1 MKKSILKIA
10 GLLAISASLF
20 LASCSTDASNF
31 SSQTDTVLNLAAP
44 QVKATA
50 YPGMN
55 YISWKPV
62 ANANGYV
69 IYIYEDGHFVKA
81 TDLTY
86 AVLNFVDTEI
96 VNGVNY
102 TYYVE
107 ATSKTSSGRAV
118 VTENTMS
125 EAVSVTAIVPSYN
138 VKSLELVNYE
148 NPKGNTEFVVNSSN
162 LHIANDGF
170 GKLSI
175 SFPAKAYLNYYVSY
189 TKGNTYESTG
199 NPFDTPPLDPVYDNA
214 RNDVILYEY
223 NYITSAGTYRASLV
237 AEAENSHFGVSKEIV
252 SEETVVINDLKGV
265 GAKIVSAG
273 YKDLGKTVRVVF
285 NKFTLAD
292 GTDAP
297 ASYYK
302 VYRAV
307 AGTSKYSPASGTVKP
322 TNNTKATYFVDD
334 VIEDNT
340 IKYEYIVVV
349 TDGENYSGKPD
360 TKEVAPYT
368 NSVAAAA
375 TISSNASI
383 EDADGIRNDIE
394 WTITVPSS
402 DVKIE
407 GVYVFEKSVTDTAD
421 VVPGDFDTANAVAYS
436 AATYDTNTTFKAF
449 TKNHT
454 LGNNVYMLVVTS
466 EKDKVNAEVV
476 SLPVKVRQYSIS
488 TPLITVEVYDNTVTG
503 ATTSTPTIDDVIINV
518 DDYIS
523 AVENIADYTYTLY
536 KAKSTVKTDTSTI
549 TWTFDTKDWEKVE
562 TLQMKKNE
570 VSADPTL
577 YTAVVKISDLE
588 DGVYGYKVVKT
599 DKFGNSEVAIDY
611 ASITADSVSISYEPV
626 ISASWIN
633 FANAVSDVKV
643 TFVKDTPTPTPITE
657 TSGTL
662 SGLVVGMNEVKQEE
676 GVEYSLYRRVT
687 SVNSSSLTEVVW
699 EKVNGS
705 FGTTNTTEDATVYY
719 DNAGTP
725 TTKTIKYVK
734 SITYTLTDRNL
745 STGNGYDY
753 IVVAE
758 KANAESKYSN
768 IAYVSGAN

>member
-81 TDLTY
+81 TDLAY
-86 AVLNFVDTEI
+86 DVLNFVDTEI
-96 VNGVNY
+96 VNGSKY
-102 TYYVE
+102 TYYIE

-170 GKLSI
+170 GKISI

-189 TKGNTYESTG
+189 AKGNTYESTG
-199 NPFDTPPLDPVYDNA
+199 NPFETMPLDVSDKA
-214 RNDVILYEY
+214 RNDVILYVDD
-223 NYITSAGTYRASLV
+223 YITSAGTYRAALV
-237 AEAENSHFGVSKEIV
+237 AQAENSHFGVSKEIV
-252 SEETVVINDLKGV
+252 SEETVVINALEGD
-265 GAKIVSAG
+265 GAEIVSAG

-285 NKFTLAD
+285 DKFTLAD

-297 ASYYK
+297 TSYYK

-307 AGTSKYSPASGTVKP
+307 AGTSKYSPVSGTVKS
-322 TNNTKATYFVDD
+322 TDNTKATYFVDD

-349 TDGENYSGKPD
+349 TDGENYSGNPD
-360 TKEVAPYT
+360 TENVAPYT
-368 NSVAAAA
+368 NNVAAAA
-375 TISSNASI
+375 TISGNASI
-383 EDADGIRNDIE
+383 EDADGIANDIE

-407 GVYVFEKSVTDTAD
+407 GVYVFEKSVTDTAN
-421 VVPGDFDTANAVAYS
+421 VVPGDFDTTNAVAYS
-436 AATYDTNTTFKAF
+436 AATDDTNTTFKAF

-454 LGNNVYMLVVTS
+454 FGNNVYMLVVTS
-466 EKDKVNAEVV
+466 EKDKVNTEVV
-476 SLPVKVRQYSIS
+476 SSPVEVLQYPIS
-488 TPLITVEVYDNTVTG
+488 TPSITVEVYDNTVTG
-503 ATTSTPTIDDVIINV
+503 ATTSTPTYDDVIINV
-518 DDYIS
+518 DDDIYD
-523 AVENIADYTYTLY
+523 VENIADYTYTLY
-536 KAKSTVKTDTSTI
+536 KAKSTVKSDISTI

-577 YTAVVKISDLE
+577 YTAVVKVSDLE

-599 DKFGNSEVAIDY
+599 DKFGNSKVAIDY
-611 ASITADSVSISYEPV
+611 ASITADSVSISYKPV

-643 TFVKDTPTPTPITE
+643 TFVKDTPAPTEIIG
-657 TSGTL
+657 TSGVL
-662 SGLVVGMNEVKQEE
+662 NGLVTDMDGVKQEE

-687 SVNSSSLTEVVW
+687 SVNSYPVTEVVW
-699 EKVNGS
+699 EKVNDK
-705 FGTTNTTEDATVYY
+705 FGTTNNPENATVYY

-725 TTKTIKYVK
+725 TAKTIEYVK
-734 SITYTLTDRNL
+734 SITYTLTDKNL

-768 IAYVSGAN
+768 IVSVSGAN

>member
-69 IYIYEDGHFVKA
+69 IYIYEDGHYVYA
-81 TDLTY
+81 TNLAYDK
-86 AVLNFVDTEI
+86 LNFVDTEI

-170 GKLSI
+170 KKLSI

-189 TKGNTYESTG
+189 TKGNTYETTG
-199 NPFDTPPLDPVYDNA
+199 IFNTPVDPVYDNA
-214 RNDVILYEY
+214 RNDVILYVD
-223 NYITSAGTYRASLV
+223 NLITSAGTYRASLV

-368 NSVAAAA
+368 NNVAAAA
-375 TISSNASI
+375 TISGNVSI
-383 EDADGIRNDIE
+383 EDADGIANDIE

-421 VVPGDFDTANAVAYS
+421 VVPGDFDTTNAVAYS
-436 AATYDTNTTFKAF
+436 AATDYTNKTYKAF

-454 LGNNVYMLVVTS
+454 FGNNVYMLVVTS
-466 EKDKVNAEVV
+466 EKDKVNAEEV
-476 SLPVKVRQYSIS
+476 SSPVEVLQHSIS
-488 TPLITVEVYDNTVTG
+488 IPLITVEVYDNTVTG
-503 ATTSTPTIDDVIINV
+503 ATTSTPTNDDVIINV
-518 DDYIS
+518 DDYIYDF
-523 AVENIADYTYTLY
+523 ENIADYTYTLY
-536 KAKSTVKTDTSTI
+536 KAKSTVKSDTSTI

-570 VSADPTL
+570 VSANPKK
-577 YTAVVKISDLE
+577 YTAVVKVSDLE

-611 ASITADSVSISYEPV
+611 ASITADSVSITYEPV

-633 FANAVSDVKV
+633 VANAVSDVKV
-643 TFVKDTPTPTPITE
+643 TFVKDTPAPKEIYG
-657 TSGTL
+657 TSGVLNGKLTEI
-662 SGLVVGMNEVKQEE
+662 VEVKQEE

-687 SVNSSSLTEVVW
+687 SVNSNPVTEIVW

-719 DNAGTP
+719 DDAGTL
-725 TTKTIKYVK
+725 TSKTIDYVK
-734 SITYTLTDRNL
+734 SITYTLTDKTL

-768 IAYVSGAN
+768 IVSVSGAN

>member
-81 TDLTY
+81 TNLAY

-170 GKLSI
+170 KKLSI
-175 SFPAKAYLNYYVSY
+175 SFPAKAYLNYYVSC
-189 TKGNTYESTG
+189 TNGNYYETTG
-199 NPFDTPPLDPVYDNA
+199 IFDTPVDPVYDNA
-214 RNDVILYEY
+214 RNDVILYVDKL
-223 NYITSAGTYRASLV
+223 ITSAGTYRASV
-237 AEAENSHFGVSKEIV
+237 KVKAKNSHFGDSKEIV
-252 SEETVVINDLKGV
+252 SEETVVINALDGV
-265 GAKIVSAG
+265 GAEIVSAG

-322 TNNTKATYFVDD
+322 TDNTKATYFVDD

-349 TDGENYSGKPD
+349 TDGENYSKKPEP
-360 TKEVAPYT
+360 KEVDPYT
-368 NSVAAAA
+368 NNVAGVA
-375 TISSNASI
+375 TISGNASI
-383 EDADGIRNDIE
+383 EDADGIQNDIE

-407 GVYVFEKSVTDTAD
+407 GVYVFEKSVTDTAN

-476 SLPVKVRQYSIS
+476 SSPVEVLQYSIS
-488 TPLITVEVYDNTVTG
+488 IPLITVEVYDNTVTG
-503 ATTSTPTIDDVIINV
+503 ATTSTPTYDDVIINV
-518 DDYIS
+518 DDDIYDF
-523 AVENIADYTYTLY
+523 ENIADYTYTLY
-536 KAKSTVKTDTSTI
+536 KAKSTVKSDISTI

-570 VSADPTL
+570 VSANPKK
-577 YTAVVKISDLE
+577 YTAVVKVSDLE

-611 ASITADSVSISYEPV
+611 ASITADSVSITYEPV

-719 DNAGTP
+719 NNAGTP

-768 IAYVSGAN
+768 IVSVSGAN

>member
-81 TDLTY
+81 TNLAY

-170 GKLSI
+170 KKLSI
-175 SFPAKAYLNYYVSY
+175 SFPAKAYLNYYVSC
-189 TKGNTYESTG
+189 TNGNYYETTG
-199 NPFDTPPLDPVYDNA
+199 IFDTPVDPVYDNA
-214 RNDVILYEY
+214 RNDVILYVDKL
-223 NYITSAGTYRASLV
+223 ITSAGTYRASV
-237 AEAENSHFGVSKEIV
+237 KVKAKNSHFGDSKEIV
-252 SEETVVINDLKGV
+252 SEETVVINALDGV

-285 NKFTLAD
+285 DKFTLAD

-307 AGTSKYSPASGTVKP
+307 AGTSKYSPASGTVKL
-322 TNNTKATYFVDD
+322 TDNTKATYFVDD

-340 IKYEYIVVV
+340 IKYEY
-349 TDGENYSGKPD
+349 
-360 TKEVAPYT
+360 
-368 NSVAAAA
+368 
-375 TISSNASI
+375 
-383 EDADGIRNDIE
+383 
-394 WTITVPSS
+394 
-402 DVKIE
+402 
-407 GVYVFEKSVTDTAD
+407 
-421 VVPGDFDTANAVAYS
+421 
-436 AATYDTNTTFKAF
+436 
-449 TKNHT
+449 
-454 LGNNVYMLVVTS
+454 
-466 EKDKVNAEVV
+466 
-476 SLPVKVRQYSIS
+476 
-488 TPLITVEVYDNTVTG
+488 
-503 ATTSTPTIDDVIINV
+503 
-518 DDYIS
+518 
-523 AVENIADYTYTLY
+523 
-536 KAKSTVKTDTSTI
+536 
-549 TWTFDTKDWEKVE
+549 
-562 TLQMKKNE
+562 
-570 VSADPTL
+570 
-577 YTAVVKISDLE
+577 
-588 DGVYGYKVVKT
+588 
-599 DKFGNSEVAIDY
+599 
-611 ASITADSVSISYEPV
+611 
-626 ISASWIN
+626 
-633 FANAVSDVKV
+633 
-643 TFVKDTPTPTPITE
+643 
-657 TSGTL
+657 
-662 SGLVVGMNEVKQEE
+662 
-676 GVEYSLYRRVT
+676 
-687 SVNSSSLTEVVW
+687 
-699 EKVNGS
+699 
-705 FGTTNTTEDATVYY
+705 
-719 DNAGTP
+719 
-725 TTKTIKYVK
+725 
-734 SITYTLTDRNL
+734 
-745 STGNGYDY
+745 
-753 IVVAE
+753 
-758 KANAESKYSN
+758 
-768 IAYVSGAN
+768 

>member
-175 SFPAKAYLNYYVSY
+175 SFPAKAYLNYYVSC
-189 TKGNTYESTG
+189 TNGNYYETTG
-199 NPFDTPPLDPVYDNA
+199 IFDTPVDPVYDNA
-214 RNDVILYEY
+214 RNDVILYVDKL
-223 NYITSAGTYRASLV
+223 ITSAGTYRASV
-237 AEAENSHFGVSKEIV
+237 KVKAKNSHFGDSKEIV
-252 SEETVVINDLKGV
+252 SEETVVINALDGD

-285 NKFTLAD
+285 DKFTLAD

-322 TNNTKATYFVDD
+322 TDNTKATYFVDD

-349 TDGENYSGKPD
+349 TDGENYSGAPD

-368 NSVAAAA
+368 NNVAAAA
-375 TISSNASI
+375 TISGNASI

-394 WTITVPSS
+394 WTIKVPSS

-436 AATYDTNTTFKAF
+436 AATYDTNTTYKAF

-476 SLPVKVRQYSIS
+476 SSPVKVLQYSIS
-488 TPLITVEVYDNTVTG
+488 IPLITVEVYDNTVTG

-523 AVENIADYTYTLY
+523 DVENIADYTYTLY
-536 KAKSTVKTDTSTI
+536 KAKSTVKSDISTI

-570 VSADPTL
+570 VSANPKK
-577 YTAVVKISDLE
+577 YTAVVKVSDLE

-599 DKFGNSEVAIDY
+599 DKYGNSEVAINY
-611 ASITADSVSISYEPV
+611 ASITADSVAITYEPV

-643 TFVKDTPTPTPITE
+643 TFVKDTPAPKEIYG
-657 TSGTL
+657 TSGVLNGKLTEI
-662 SGLVVGMNEVKQEE
+662 VEVKQEE

>member
-81 TDLTY
+81 TDLAY
-86 AVLNFVDTEI
+86 DVLNFVDTEI
-96 VNGVNY
+96 VNGSKY
-102 TYYVE
+102 TYYIE

-170 GKLSI
+170 GKISI

-189 TKGNTYESTG
+189 TKGNSYETTG
-199 NPFDTPPLDPVYDNA
+199 NPFETMPLDVSDKA
-214 RNDVILYEY
+214 RNDVILYVDD
-223 NYITSAGTYRASLV
+223 YITSAGTYRAALV
-237 AEAENSHFGVSKEIV
+237 AQAENSHFGVSKEIV
-252 SEETVVINDLKGV
+252 SEETVVINALEGD
-265 GAKIVSAG
+265 GAEIVSAG

-285 NKFTLAD
+285 DKFTLAD

-307 AGTSKYSPASGTVKP
+307 AETSKYSPVSGTVKP
-322 TNNTKATYFVDD
+322 TDNTKATYFVDD

-349 TDGENYSGKPD
+349 TDGENYSGNPD
-360 TKEVAPYT
+360 TENVAPYT
-368 NSVAAAA
+368 NNVAAAA
-375 TISSNASI
+375 TISGNASI
-383 EDADGIRNDIE
+383 EDADGIANDIE

-421 VVPGDFDTANAVAYS
+421 VVAGDFDTTNAVAYS
-436 AATYDTNTTFKAF
+436 AATDDTNTTFKAF

-454 LGNNVYMLVVTS
+454 FGNNVYMLVVTS

-476 SLPVKVRQYSIS
+476 SSPVEVLQYPIS

-503 ATTSTPTIDDVIINV
+503 ATTSTPTYDDVIINV

-523 AVENIADYTYTLY
+523 DVENIADYTYTLY
-536 KAKSTVKTDTSTI
+536 KAKSTVKSDISTI

-599 DKFGNSEVAIDY
+599 DKYGNSKVAIDY
-611 ASITADSVSISYEPV
+611 ASITADSVSISYKPV

-643 TFVKDTPTPTPITE
+643 TFVKDTPAPTEIIG
-657 TSGTL
+657 TSGVL
-662 SGLVVGMNEVKQEE
+662 NGLVTDMVGVKQEE

-687 SVNSSSLTEVVW
+687 SVNSYPVTEVVW
-699 EKVNGS
+699 EKVNDK
-705 FGTTNTTEDATVYY
+705 FGTTNNTENATVYY
-719 DNAGTP
+719 DNAGSATA
-725 TTKTIKYVK
+725 KTIEYVK
-734 SITYTLTDRNL
+734 SITYTLTDKNL

-758 KANAESKYSN
+758 KTGAEPKYSN
-768 IAYVSGAN
+768 IDSVLGAN

>member
-81 TDLTY
+81 TDLAY

-189 TKGNTYESTG
+189 TKGNNYETTG
-199 NPFDTPPLDPVYDNA
+199 IFNIPVDPVYDNA
-214 RNDVILYEY
+214 RNDVILYVD
-223 NYITSAGTYRASLV
+223 NLITSAGTYRASV
-237 AEAENSHFGVSKEIV
+237 KVKAKNSHFGDSKEIV

-322 TNNTKATYFVDD
+322 TDNTKATYFVDD

-349 TDGENYSGKPD
+349 TDGENYSGEPEP
-360 TKEVAPYT
+360 KEVDPYT
-368 NSVAAAA
+368 NNVAAVA
-375 TISSNASI
+375 TISGNASI
-383 EDADGIRNDIE
+383 EDADGIQNDIE

-421 VVPGDFDTANAVAYS
+421 VVPGDFDTTNAVAYS
-436 AATYDTNTTFKAF
+436 AATYDTNTTYKAF

-454 LGNNVYMLVVTS
+454 FGNNVYMLVVTS

-476 SLPVKVRQYSIS
+476 SSPVEVLQHSIS
-488 TPLITVEVYDNTVTG
+488 IPSITVEVYDNTVTG

-518 DDYIS
+518 DDVIS
-523 AVENIADYTYTLY
+523 DVENIADYTYTLY

-570 VSADPTL
+570 VSANPKK
-577 YTAVVKISDLE
+577 YTAVVKVSDLE

-611 ASITADSVSISYEPV
+611 ASITADSVSITYKPV

-643 TFVKDTPTPTPITE
+643 TFVKDTPAPTYKYG
-657 TSGTL
+657 TSGSLDGKLTE
-662 SGLVVGMNEVKQEE
+662 VKDVKQEE

-687 SVNSSSLTEVVW
+687 SVKSYPVTEVVW
-699 EKVNGS
+699 EKVNDK
-705 FGTTNTTEDATVYY
+705 FGTTNNIEKETVYY
-719 DNAGTP
+719 DDAGSLTA
-725 TTKTIKYVK
+725 TTKDCVK
-734 SITYTLTDRNL
+734 SITYTLTDKNL

-768 IAYVSGAN
+768 IVSVSGAN

>member
-62 ANANGYV
+62 ANAKGYV
-69 IYIYEDGHFVKA
+69 IYIYEDGHYVSA
-81 TDLTY
+81 TDLAY
-86 AVLNFVDTEI
+86 NKLNFVDTEI

-170 GKLSI
+170 KKLSI

-189 TKGNTYESTG
+189 TKGNTYETTG
-199 NPFDTPPLDPVYDNA
+199 IFKTPVDPVYDNA
-214 RNDVILYEY
+214 RNDVILYVD
-223 NYITSAGTYRASLV
+223 NLITSAGTYRASV
-237 AEAENSHFGVSKEIV
+237 KVKAKNSHFGDSKEIV

-265 GAKIVSAG
+265 GAEIVSAG

-285 NKFTLAD
+285 DKFTLAD

-307 AGTSKYSPASGTVKP
+307 AGTSKYSPVSGTVKP

-340 IKYEYIVVV
+340 IEYEYIVVV
-349 TDGENYSGKPD
+349 TDGENYSGEPD
-360 TKEVAPYT
+360 SEDVAPYT
-368 NSVAAAA
+368 NNVAAVA

-394 WTITVPSS
+394 WTIKVPSS

-407 GVYVFEKSVTDTAD
+407 GVYVFEKSVTDTAN
-421 VVPGDFDTANAVAYS
+421 VVPGDFDTTNAVAYS

-476 SLPVKVRQYSIS
+476 SLPVKVLQYSIS

-523 AVENIADYTYTLY
+523 DVENIADYTYTLY
-536 KAKSTVKTDTSTI
+536 KAKSTVKSDISTI

-570 VSADPTL
+570 VSANPKK
-577 YTAVVKISDLE
+577 YTAVVKVSDLE

-611 ASITADSVSISYEPV
+611 ASITADSVSITYEPV

-643 TFVKDTPTPTPITE
+643 TFVKDTPAPTYIYG
-657 TSGTL
+657 SGEL
-662 SGLVVGMNEVKQEE
+662 DGKLVEVKDVKQEE

-687 SVNSSSLTEVVW
+687 SVNSYPVTEIVW

-705 FGTTNTTEDATVYY
+705 FGTTNTTEKETVYY
-719 DNAGTP
+719 KDGSSE
-725 TTKTIKYVK
+725 TIDCVK
-734 SITYTLTDRNL
+734 SITYTLTDKNL
-745 STGNGYDY
+745 STGNGYEY

-758 KANAESKYSN
+758 KTGAEPKYSN
-768 IAYVSGAN
+768 PASVSGAN

>member
-62 ANANGYV
+62 ANANRYV
-69 IYIYEDGHFVKA
+69 IYTYEDGHFVKA
-81 TDLTY
+81 TDLNY
-86 AVLNFVDTEI
+86 DVLNFVDTEI

-170 GKLSI
+170 KKLSI
-175 SFPAKAYLNYYVSY
+175 SFPAKAYLNYYVSC
-189 TKGNTYESTG
+189 TNGNYYETTG
-199 NPFDTPPLDPVYDNA
+199 IFDTPVDPVYDNA
-214 RNDVILYEY
+214 RNDVILYV
-223 NYITSAGTYRASLV
+223 NKLITSAGTYRASV
-237 AEAENSHFGVSKEIV
+237 KVMAQNKHFGVSKEIV
-252 SEETVVINDLKGV
+252 SEETVVINALDGD

-349 TDGENYSGKPD
+349 TDGENYSKKPEPKNVD
-360 TKEVAPYT
+360 PYT
-368 NSVAAAA
+368 NNVAAVA
-375 TISSNASI
+375 TISGNASI
-383 EDADGIRNDIE
+383 EDADGIENDIE

-407 GVYVFEKSVTDTAD
+407 GVYVFEKSVTDTAN
-421 VVPGDFDTANAVAYS
+421 VVPGDFDTTNAVAYS
-436 AATYDTNTTFKAF
+436 AATYYTNTTFKAF

-476 SLPVKVRQYSIS
+476 SSPVKVLQYSIS
-488 TPLITVEVYDNTVTG
+488 IPSITVEVYDNTVTG

-518 DDYIS
+518 DDYIYDF
-523 AVENIADYTYTLY
+523 ENIADYTYTLY

-570 VSADPTL
+570 VFANPTK
-577 YTAVVKISDLE
+577 YTAVVKVSDLE

-611 ASITADSVSISYEPV
+611 ASITADSVAITYEPV

-643 TFVKDTPTPTPITE
+643 TFVKDTPAPTYIYG
-657 TSGTL
+657 TSGVL
-662 SGLVVGMNEVKQEE
+662 SGQVIDVKDVKQEE

-687 SVNSSSLTEVVW
+687 SVKSYPVTEVVW
-699 EKVNGS
+699 EKVNDK
-705 FGTTNTTEDATVYY
+705 FGTTNNIEKETVYY
-719 DNAGTP
+719 DDAGSLTA
-725 TTKTIKYVK
+725 TTKDCVK
-734 SITYTLTDRNL
+734 SITYTLTDKNL

-758 KANAESKYSN
+758 KVNAESKYSN
-768 IAYVSGAN
+768 IVSVSGAN

>member
-81 TDLTY
+81 TDLAY

-170 GKLSI
+170 KKLSI
-175 SFPAKAYLNYYVSY
+175 SFPAKAYLNYYVYY
-189 TKGNTYESTG
+189 TKGNTYETTG
-199 NPFDTPPLDPVYDNA
+199 IFNTPVDPVYDNA
-214 RNDVILYEY
+214 RNDVILYVD
-223 NYITSAGTYRASLV
+223 NLITSAGTYRASV
-237 AEAENSHFGVSKEIV
+237 KVKAKNSHFGDSKEIV
-252 SEETVVINDLKGV
+252 SEETVVINALDGD
-265 GAKIVSAG
+265 GAEIVSAG

-322 TNNTKATYFVDD
+322 TDNTKATYFVDD

-340 IKYEYIVVV
+340 IEYEYIVVV
-349 TDGENYSGKPD
+349 TDGENYS
-360 TKEVAPYT
+360 KEPEPKNVAPYT
-368 NSVAAAA
+368 NNVAAVA
-375 TISSNASI
+375 TISGNASI
-383 EDADGIRNDIE
+383 EDADGIENDIE
-394 WTITVPSS
+394 WTIKVPSS

-436 AATYDTNTTFKAF
+436 AATYDTNTTYKAF

-476 SLPVKVRQYSIS
+476 SLPVKVLQYSIS

-503 ATTSTPTIDDVIINV
+503 ATTSTPTYDDVIINV
-518 DDYIS
+518 DDDIYDF
-523 AVENIADYTYTLY
+523 ENIADYTYTLY
-536 KAKSTVKTDTSTI
+536 KAKSTVKSDISTI

-570 VSADPTL
+570 VSANPKK
-577 YTAVVKISDLE
+577 YTAVVKVSDLE

-599 DKFGNSEVAIDY
+599 DKYGNSEVAINY
-611 ASITADSVSISYEPV
+611 ASITADSVAITYEPV

-643 TFVKDTPTPTPITE
+643 TFVKDTPAPTYIYG
-657 TSGTL
+657 TSGSL
-662 SGLVVGMNEVKQEE
+662 SGKVIDVTEVKQEE

-687 SVNSSSLTEVVW
+687 SVKSYPVTEVVW
-699 EKVNGS
+699 EKVNDK
-705 FGTTNTTEDATVYY
+705 FGTTNNIEKETVYY
-719 DNAGTP
+719 DNAGATTE
-725 TTKTIKYVK
+725 TTKDCVK
-734 SITYTLTDRNL
+734 SITYTLTDKNL

-758 KANAESKYSN
+758 KANAEPKYSN
-768 IAYVSGAN
+768 IVSVSGAN

>member
-81 TDLTY
+81 TDLAY

-175 SFPAKAYLNYYVSY
+175 SFPAKAYLNYYVSC
-189 TKGNTYESTG
+189 TKGNTYETTG
-199 NPFDTPPLDPVYDNA
+199 IFKTPVDPVYDNA
-214 RNDVILYEY
+214 RNDVILYVD

-252 SEETVVINDLKGV
+252 SEETVVINALDGD

-340 IKYEYIVVV
+340 IEYEYIVVV
-349 TDGENYSGKPD
+349 TDGENYSKKPEP
-360 TKEVAPYT
+360 KNVAPYT
-368 NSVAAAA
+368 NNVAAAA
-375 TISSNASI
+375 TISGNASI
-383 EDADGIRNDIE
+383 EDADGIENDIE
-394 WTITVPSS
+394 WTIKVPSS

-407 GVYVFEKSVTDTAD
+407 GVYVFEKSVTDTAN
-421 VVPGDFDTANAVAYS
+421 VVPGDFDTTNAVAYS

-466 EKDKVNAEVV
+466 EKDKVNAEEV
-476 SLPVKVRQYSIS
+476 SSPVEVLQHSIS

-536 KAKSTVKTDTSTI
+536 KAKSTVKTDISTI

-570 VSADPTL
+570 VSANPKK
-577 YTAVVKISDLE
+577 YTAVVKVSDLE

-611 ASITADSVSISYEPV
+611 ASITADSVSITYEPV

-734 SITYTLTDRNL
+734 SITYTLTDKTL

-758 KANAESKYSN
+758 KVNAESKYSN
-768 IAYVSGAN
+768 IVSVSGAN

>member
-69 IYIYEDGHFVKA
+69 IYIYEDGHYVSA
-81 TDLTY
+81 TDLAY
-86 AVLNFVDTEI
+86 NKLNFVDTEI

-170 GKLSI
+170 KKLSI

-189 TKGNTYESTG
+189 TKGNTYETTG
-199 NPFDTPPLDPVYDNA
+199 IFKTPVDPVYDNA
-214 RNDVILYEY
+214 RNDVILYVD
-223 NYITSAGTYRASLV
+223 NLITSAGTYRASV
-237 AEAENSHFGVSKEIV
+237 KVKAKNSHFGDSKEIV
-252 SEETVVINDLKGV
+252 SEETVVINALDGD
-265 GAKIVSAG
+265 GAEIVSAG

-285 NKFTLAD
+285 DKFTLAD

-307 AGTSKYSPASGTVKP
+307 AGTSKYSPVSGTVKP

-340 IKYEYIVVV
+340 IEYEYIVVV
-349 TDGENYSGKPD
+349 TDGENYSGEPEP
-360 TKEVAPYT
+360 KEVDPYT
-368 NSVAAAA
+368 NNVAGVA
-375 TISSNASI
+375 TISGNASI
-383 EDADGIRNDIE
+383 EDADGIENDIE

-407 GVYVFEKSVTDTAD
+407 GVYVFEKSVTDTAN
-421 VVPGDFDTANAVAYS
+421 VVPGDFDTTNAVAYS

-476 SLPVKVRQYSIS
+476 SLPVKVLQYSIS

-536 KAKSTVKTDTSTI
+536 KAKSTVKSDISTI

-570 VSADPTL
+570 VSANPKK
-577 YTAVVKISDLE
+577 YTAVVKVSDLE

-611 ASITADSVSISYEPV
+611 ASITADSVSITYEPV

-643 TFVKDTPTPTPITE
+643 TFVKDTPAPTYIYG
-657 TSGTL
+657 TSGSL
-662 SGLVVGMNEVKQEE
+662 IGKVIDVNEVKQEE

-687 SVNSSSLTEVVW
+687 SVNSYPVTEIVW

-705 FGTTNTTEDATVYY
+705 FGTTNTTEKETVYY
-719 DNAGTP
+719 KDGSSE
-725 TTKTIKYVK
+725 TIDCVK
-734 SITYTLTDRNL
+734 SITYTLTDKNL
-745 STGNGYDY
+745 STGNGYEY

-758 KANAESKYSN
+758 KTGAEPKYSN
-768 IAYVSGAN
+768 PASVSGAN

>member
-125 EAVSVTAIVPSYN
+125 EPVSVTAIVPSYN

-170 GKLSI
+170 KKLSI

-189 TKGNTYESTG
+189 TKGNTYETTG
-199 NPFDTPPLDPVYDNA
+199 IFKTPVDPVYDNA
-214 RNDVILYEY
+214 RNDVILYVD
-223 NYITSAGTYRASLV
+223 NLITSAGTYRASV
-237 AEAENSHFGVSKEIV
+237 KVKAQNKHFGDSKEIV
-252 SEETVVINDLKGV
+252 SEETVVINALDGD

-285 NKFTLAD
+285 DKFTLAD

-307 AGTSKYSPASGTVKP
+307 AGTGNYSPASGTVKP

-340 IKYEYIVVV
+340 IEYEYIVVV
-349 TDGENYSGKPD
+349 TDGENYSGEPD
-360 TKEVAPYT
+360 SEDVAPYT
-368 NSVAAAA
+368 NNVADAA
-375 TISSNASI
+375 TISGNASI
-383 EDADGIRNDIE
+383 KDADGIANDIE
-394 WTITVPSS
+394 WTITVLSS

-407 GVYVFEKSVTDTAD
+407 GVYVFEKSVTDTAN
-421 VVPGDFDTANAVAYS
+421 VVPGDFDTTNAVAYS

-476 SLPVKVRQYSIS
+476 SLPVKVLQYPIS

-503 ATTSTPTIDDVIINV
+503 ATTSTPTYDDVIINV
-518 DDYIS
+518 DDYIYD
-523 AVENIADYTYTLY
+523 VENIADYTYTLY
-536 KAKSTVKTDTSTI
+536 KAKSTVKSDISTI

-570 VSADPTL
+570 VYADPTK

-611 ASITADSVSISYEPV
+611 ASITADSVSITYEPV

-643 TFVKDTPTPTPITE
+643 TFVKDTPTPTPIIG
-657 TSGTL
+657 TSGVL
-662 SGLVVGMNEVKQEE
+662 NGEVIGMDEVKQEE

-687 SVNSSSLTEVVW
+687 SVNSNPVTEVVW
-699 EKVNGS
+699 EKVNDK

-719 DNAGTP
+719 DNAGILTA
-725 TTKTIKYVK
+725 KTIKYVK
-734 SITYTLTDRNL
+734 SITYTLTDKNL
-745 STGNGYDY
+745 STGNGYEY

>member
-81 TDLTY
+81 TNLAY

-170 GKLSI
+170 KKLSI
-175 SFPAKAYLNYYVSY
+175 SFPAKAYLNYYVSC
-189 TKGNTYESTG
+189 TNGNYYETTG
-199 NPFDTPPLDPVYDNA
+199 IFDTPVDPVYDNA
-214 RNDVILYEY
+214 RNDVILYVDKL
-223 NYITSAGTYRASLV
+223 ITSAGTYRASV
-237 AEAENSHFGVSKEIV
+237 KVKAKNSHFGDSKEIV
-252 SEETVVINDLKGV
+252 SEETVVINALDGV

-322 TNNTKATYFVDD
+322 TDNTKATYFVDD

-349 TDGENYSGKPD
+349 TDGENYSKKPEP
-360 TKEVAPYT
+360 KEVAPYT
-368 NSVAAAA
+368 NNVAAAA
-375 TISSNASI
+375 TISGNASI

-407 GVYVFEKSVTDTAD
+407 GVYVFEKSVTDTAN
-421 VVPGDFDTANAVAYS
+421 VVPGDFDTTNAVAYS

-476 SLPVKVRQYSIS
+476 SSPVEVLQYSIS
-488 TPLITVEVYDNTVTG
+488 IPLITVEVYDNTVTG
-503 ATTSTPTIDDVIINV
+503 ATTSTPTYNDVIINV
-518 DDYIS
+518 DDDIYDF
-523 AVENIADYTYTLY
+523 ENIADYTYTLY
-536 KAKSTVKTDTSTI
+536 KAKSTVKSDTSTI

-570 VSADPTL
+570 VSANPKK
-577 YTAVVKISDLE
+577 YTAVVKVSDLE

-611 ASITADSVSISYEPV
+611 ASITADSVSITYEPV

>member
-69 IYIYEDGHFVKA
+69 IYIYEDGHYVYA
-81 TDLTY
+81 TNLAYDK
-86 AVLNFVDTEI
+86 LNFVDTEI

-170 GKLSI
+170 KKLSI

-189 TKGNTYESTG
+189 TKGNTYETTG
-199 NPFDTPPLDPVYDNA
+199 IFDTPVDPVYDNA
-214 RNDVILYEY
+214 RNDVILYVD
-223 NYITSAGTYRASLV
+223 NLITSAGTYRASV
-237 AEAENSHFGVSKEIV
+237 KVKAKNSHFGDSKEIV
-252 SEETVVINDLKGV
+252 SEETVVINALDGV
-265 GAKIVSAG
+265 GAEIVSAG

-322 TNNTKATYFVDD
+322 TDNTKATYFVDD

-349 TDGENYSGKPD
+349 TDGENYSKKPEP
-360 TKEVAPYT
+360 KEVDPYT
-368 NSVAAAA
+368 NNVAGVA
-375 TISSNASI
+375 TISGNASI
-383 EDADGIRNDIE
+383 EDADGIQNDIE
-394 WTITVPSS
+394 WTIKVPSS

-421 VVPGDFDTANAVAYS
+421 VVAGDFDTANAVAYS
-436 AATYDTNTTFKAF
+436 AATDDTNTTFKAF

-454 LGNNVYMLVVTS
+454 FGNNVYMLVVTS
-466 EKDKVNAEVV
+466 EKDKVNEEVV
-476 SLPVKVRQYSIS
+476 SSPVEVLQHSIS
-488 TPLITVEVYDNTVTG
+488 IPLITVEVYDNTVTG

-518 DDYIS
+518 DDYIYDF
-523 AVENIADYTYTLY
+523 ENIADYTYTLY
-536 KAKSTVKTDTSTI
+536 KAKSTVKSDISTI

-570 VSADPTL
+570 VFANPTK
-577 YTAVVKISDLE
+577 YTAVVKVSDLE

-611 ASITADSVSISYEPV
+611 ASITADSVAITYEPV

-643 TFVKDTPTPTPITE
+643 TFVKDTPAPTAIYG
-657 TSGTL
+657 TSGVL
-662 SGLVVGMNEVKQEE
+662 NGEVIGMDEVKQEE

-687 SVNSSSLTEVVW
+687 SVNSNPVTEIVW

-705 FGTTNTTEDATVYY
+705 FGTTNTTAEATVYY
-719 DNAGTP
+719 DNGGTATP
-725 TTKTIKYVK
+725 KTIEYVK
-734 SITYTLTDRNL
+734 SITYTLTDKNL

-768 IAYVSGAN
+768 IVSVSGAN

>member
-81 TDLTY
+81 TNLAYDE
-86 AVLNFVDTEI
+86 LNFVDTEI

-170 GKLSI
+170 KKLSI
-175 SFPAKAYLNYYVSY
+175 SFPAKAYLNYYVYY
-189 TKGNTYESTG
+189 TKGNTYETTG
-199 NPFDTPPLDPVYDNA
+199 IFNTPVDPVYDNA
-214 RNDVILYEY
+214 RNDVILYVD
-223 NYITSAGTYRASLV
+223 NLITSAGTYRASV
-237 AEAENSHFGVSKEIV
+237 KVKAKNKHFGDSKEIV
-252 SEETVVINDLKGV
+252 SEETVVINALDGD

-349 TDGENYSGKPD
+349 TDGENYS
-360 TKEVAPYT
+360 KEPEPKNVAPYT
-368 NSVAAAA
+368 NNVAAAA
-375 TISSNASI
+375 TISGNASI
-383 EDADGIRNDIE
+383 EDADGIENDIE
-394 WTITVPSS
+394 WTIKVPSS

-476 SLPVKVRQYSIS
+476 SSPVEVLQHSIS

-536 KAKSTVKTDTSTI
+536 KAKSTVKSDISTI

-570 VSADPTL
+570 VSANPKK
-577 YTAVVKISDLE
+577 YTAVVKVSDLE

-611 ASITADSVSISYEPV
+611 ASITADSVSITYEPV

-643 TFVKDTPTPTPITE
+643 TFVKDTPAPTYIYG
-657 TSGTL
+657 TSGSL
-662 SGLVVGMNEVKQEE
+662 DGKLIEVKDVKQEE

-687 SVNSSSLTEVVW
+687 SVNLYPVTEIVW

-705 FGTTNTTEDATVYY
+705 FGTTNTTEKETVYY
-719 DNAGTP
+719 DDAGSLTS
-725 TTKTIKYVK
+725 KIIDCVK
-734 SITYTLTDRNL
+734 SITYTLTDKTL

-768 IAYVSGAN
+768 IVSVSGAN

>member
-69 IYIYEDGHFVKA
+69 IYIYEDGHYVYA
-81 TDLTY
+81 TNLAYDK
-86 AVLNFVDTEI
+86 LNFVDTEI

-170 GKLSI
+170 KKLSI

-189 TKGNTYESTG
+189 TKGNTYETTG
-199 NPFDTPPLDPVYDNA
+199 IFNTPVDPVYDNA
-214 RNDVILYEY
+214 RNDVILYVD
-223 NYITSAGTYRASLV
+223 NLITSAGTYRASLV

-368 NSVAAAA
+368 NNVAAAA

-383 EDADGIRNDIE
+383 EDADGIQNDIE

-421 VVPGDFDTANAVAYS
+421 VVPGDFDTTNAVAYS
-436 AATYDTNTTFKAF
+436 AATDYTNKTYKAF

-454 LGNNVYMLVVTS
+454 FGNNVYMLVVTS

-476 SLPVKVRQYSIS
+476 SSPVEVLQYSIS
-488 TPLITVEVYDNTVTG
+488 IPSITVEVYDNTVTG

-536 KAKSTVKTDTSTI
+536 KAKSTVKSDTSTI

-570 VSADPTL
+570 VSANPKK
-577 YTAVVKISDLE
+577 YTAVVKVSDLE

-611 ASITADSVSISYEPV
+611 ASITADSVSITYEPV

-633 FANAVSDVKV
+633 VANAVSDVKV
-643 TFVKDTPTPTPITE
+643 TFVKDTPAPKEIYG
-657 TSGTL
+657 TSGVLNGKLTEI
-662 SGLVVGMNEVKQEE
+662 VEVKQEE

-687 SVNSSSLTEVVW
+687 SVNSNPVTEIVW

-719 DNAGTP
+719 DDAGTL
-725 TTKTIKYVK
+725 TSKTIDYVK
-734 SITYTLTDRNL
+734 SITYTLTDKTL

-768 IAYVSGAN
+768 IVSVSGAN

>member
-69 IYIYEDGHFVKA
+69 IYIYEDGHYVYA
-81 TDLTY
+81 TNLAYDK
-86 AVLNFVDTEI
+86 LNFVDTEI

-189 TKGNTYESTG
+189 TKGNNYETTG
-199 NPFDTPPLDPVYDNA
+199 IFNIPVDPVYDNA
-214 RNDVILYEY
+214 RNDVILYVDY
-223 NYITSAGTYRASLV
+223 YITSAGTYRASLV

-360 TKEVAPYT
+360 TKDVAPYT
-368 NSVAAAA
+368 NNVAAAA
-375 TISSNASI
+375 IISGNASI
-383 EDADGIRNDIE
+383 EDADGIENDIE
-394 WTITVPSS
+394 WTIKVPSS

-421 VVPGDFDTANAVAYS
+421 VVPGDFDTTNAVAYS
-436 AATYDTNTTFKAF
+436 AATDYTNKTYKAF

-454 LGNNVYMLVVTS
+454 FGNNVYMLVVTS

-476 SLPVKVRQYSIS
+476 SSPVEVLQYSIS
-488 TPLITVEVYDNTVTG
+488 IPSITVEVYDNTVTG

-536 KAKSTVKTDTSTI
+536 KAKSTVKSDTSTI

-570 VSADPTL
+570 VSANPKK
-577 YTAVVKISDLE
+577 YTAVVKVSDLE

-611 ASITADSVSISYEPV
+611 ASITADSVSITYEPV

-633 FANAVSDVKV
+633 VANAVSDVKV
-643 TFVKDTPTPTPITE
+643 TFVKDTPAPKEIYG
-657 TSGTL
+657 TSGVLNGKLTEI
-662 SGLVVGMNEVKQEE
+662 VEVKQEE

-687 SVNSSSLTEVVW
+687 SVNSNPVTEIVW

-719 DNAGTP
+719 DDAGTL
-725 TTKTIKYVK
+725 TSKTIDYVK
-734 SITYTLTDRNL
+734 SITYTLTDKTL

-768 IAYVSGAN
+768 IVSVSGAN

>member
-69 IYIYEDGHFVKA
+69 IYIYEDGHYVYA

-86 AVLNFVDTEI
+86 DELNFVDTEI

-175 SFPAKAYLNYYVSY
+175 SFPAKAYLNYYVSC
-189 TKGNTYESTG
+189 TKGNTYETTG
-199 NPFDTPPLDPVYDNA
+199 NPFETMPLDVSDKA
-214 RNDVILYEY
+214 RNDVILYVY
-223 NYITSAGTYRASLV
+223 DYITSAGTYRAALV
-237 AEAENSHFGVSKEIV
+237 AQAENSHFGVSKEIV
-252 SEETVVINDLKGV
+252 SEETVVINALDGV
-265 GAKIVSAG
+265 GAEIVSAG

-285 NKFTLAD
+285 DKFTLAD

-307 AGTSKYSPASGTVKP
+307 AGTSKYSPVSGTVKP
-322 TNNTKATYFVDD
+322 TDNTKATYFVDD

-340 IKYEYIVVV
+340 IEYEYIVVV
-349 TDGENYSGKPD
+349 TDGENYSGAPD
-360 TKEVAPYT
+360 TKNVAPYT
-368 NSVAAAA
+368 NNVAAAA
-375 TISSNASI
+375 TISGNASI

-476 SLPVKVRQYSIS
+476 SSPVEVLQYPISI
-488 TPLITVEVYDNTVTG
+488 PLITVEVYDNTVTG
-503 ATTSTPTIDDVIINV
+503 ATTSTPTYDDVIINV
-518 DDYIS
+518 DDYIYD
-523 AVENIADYTYTLY
+523 VENIADYTYTLY
-536 KAKSTVKTDTSTI
+536 KAKSTVKSDTSTI

-570 VSADPTL
+570 VSANPK
-577 YTAVVKISDLE
+577 KI
-588 DGVYGYKVVKT
+588 
-599 DKFGNSEVAIDY
+599 
-611 ASITADSVSISYEPV
+611 
-626 ISASWIN
+626 
-633 FANAVSDVKV
+633 
-643 TFVKDTPTPTPITE
+643 
-657 TSGTL
+657 
-662 SGLVVGMNEVKQEE
+662 
-676 GVEYSLYRRVT
+676 YSCC
-687 SVNSSSLTEVVW
+687 
-699 EKVNGS
+699 KS
-705 FGTTNTTEDATVYY
+705 F
-719 DNAGTP
+719 
-725 TTKTIKYVK
+725 
-734 SITYTLTDRNL
+734 
-745 STGNGYDY
+745 
-753 IVVAE
+753 
-758 KANAESKYSN
+758 
-768 IAYVSGAN
+768 

>member
-81 TDLTY
+81 TDLAY
-86 AVLNFVDTEI
+86 DELNFVDTEI

-107 ATSKTSSGRAV
+107 ATSKSSSGRAV

-170 GKLSI
+170 KKLSI
-175 SFPAKAYLNYYVSY
+175 SFPAKAYLNYYVSC
-189 TKGNTYESTG
+189 TNGNYYETTG
-199 NPFDTPPLDPVYDNA
+199 IFDTPVDPVYDNA
-214 RNDVILYEY
+214 RNDVILYV
-223 NYITSAGTYRASLV
+223 NKLITSAGTYRASV
-237 AEAENSHFGVSKEIV
+237 KVMAQNKHFGVSKEIV
-252 SEETVVINDLKGV
+252 SEETVVINALDGD

-349 TDGENYSGKPD
+349 TDGENYSKKPEPKNVD
-360 TKEVAPYT
+360 PYT
-368 NSVAAAA
+368 NNVAAVA
-375 TISSNASI
+375 TISGNASI
-383 EDADGIRNDIE
+383 EDADGIENDIE

-407 GVYVFEKSVTDTAD
+407 GVYVFEKSVTDTAN
-421 VVPGDFDTANAVAYS
+421 VVPGDFDTTNAVAYS
-436 AATYDTNTTFKAF
+436 AATYYTNTTFKAF

-476 SLPVKVRQYSIS
+476 SSPVKVLQYSIS
-488 TPLITVEVYDNTVTG
+488 IPSITVEVYDNTVTG

-518 DDYIS
+518 DDYIYDF
-523 AVENIADYTYTLY
+523 ENIADYTYTLY

-570 VSADPTL
+570 VFANPTK
-577 YTAVVKISDLE
+577 YTAVVKVSDLE

-611 ASITADSVSISYEPV
+611 ASITADSVAITYEPV

-643 TFVKDTPTPTPITE
+643 TFVKDTPAPTPITE

-662 SGLVVGMNEVKQEE
+662 SGLIIGMDEVKQEE

-687 SVNSSSLTEVVW
+687 SVNSNPVTEIVW

-734 SITYTLTDRNL
+734 SITYTLTDKNL

-768 IAYVSGAN
+768 IVSVSGAN

>member
-81 TDLTY
+81 TDLAY
-86 AVLNFVDTEI
+86 DVLNFVDTEI
-96 VNGVNY
+96 VNGSKY
-102 TYYVE
+102 TYYIE

-170 GKLSI
+170 GKISI
-175 SFPAKAYLNYYVSY
+175 SFPAKAYLNYSVSY

-199 NPFDTPPLDPVYDNA
+199 NPFDTMPLEVSDKA
-214 RNDVILYEY
+214 RNDVILYV
-223 NYITSAGTYRASLV
+223 NDYITSAGTYRAALV
-237 AEAENSHFGVSKEIV
+237 AQAENSHFGFSKEIV
-252 SEETVVINDLKGV
+252 SEETVVINALDGN
-265 GAKIVSAG
+265 GAEIVSAG

-285 NKFTLAD
+285 DKFTLAD

-307 AGTSKYSPASGTVKP
+307 AGTSKYSPVSGTVKP
-322 TNNTKATYFVDD
+322 TDNTKATYFVDD

-349 TDGENYSGKPD
+349 TDGENYSGNPD
-360 TKEVAPYT
+360 TKDVAPYT
-368 NSVAAAA
+368 NNVADAA
-375 TISSNASI
+375 TVSGNASI
-383 EDADGIRNDIE
+383 EDADGIENDIE
-394 WTITVPSS
+394 WTITVSSS

-421 VVPGDFDTANAVAYS
+421 VVPGDFDTTNAVAYS
-436 AATYDTNTTFKAF
+436 AATDDTNTTFKAF

-454 LGNNVYMLVVTS
+454 FGNNVYMLVVTS

-476 SLPVKVRQYSIS
+476 SSPVEVLQYSIS
-488 TPLITVEVYDNTVTG
+488 TPSITVEVYDNTVTG
-503 ATTSTPTIDDVIINV
+503 ATTSTPTYDDVIINI
-518 DDYIS
+518 DDDIYDE
-523 AVENIADYTYTLY
+523 ENIADYTYTLY
-536 KAKSTVKTDTSTI
+536 KAKSTVKSDISTI

-570 VSADPTL
+570 VSANPKK
-577 YTAVVKISDLE
+577 YTAVVKVSDLE

-611 ASITADSVSISYEPV
+611 ASITADSVSISYKPV

-643 TFVKDTPTPTPITE
+643 TFVKDTPAPTEIIG
-657 TSGTL
+657 TSGSL
-662 SGLVVGMNEVKQEE
+662 SGKVIDVTEVKQEE

-687 SVNSSSLTEVVW
+687 SVKSYPVTEVVW
-699 EKVNGS
+699 EKVNDK
-705 FGTTNTTEDATVYY
+705 FGTTNNIEKETVYY
-719 DNAGTP
+719 DNAGAATE
-725 TTKTIKYVK
+725 TTKDCVK
-734 SITYTLTDRNL
+734 SITYTLTDKNL

-768 IAYVSGAN
+768 IVSVSGAN

>member
-81 TDLTY
+81 TDLAY

-170 GKLSI
+170 KKLSI

-189 TKGNTYESTG
+189 TKGNTYETTG
-199 NPFDTPPLDPVYDNA
+199 IFKTPVDPVYDNA
-214 RNDVILYEY
+214 RNDVILYVD
-223 NYITSAGTYRASLV
+223 NLITSAGTYRASV
-237 AEAENSHFGVSKEIV
+237 KVKAKNSHFGDSKEIV
-252 SEETVVINDLKGV
+252 SEETVVINALDGD

-349 TDGENYSGKPD
+349 TDGENYSKKPEP
-360 TKEVAPYT
+360 KEVDPYT
-368 NSVAAAA
+368 NNVAAAA
-375 TISSNASI
+375 TISGNASI
-383 EDADGIRNDIE
+383 EDADGIENDIE

-407 GVYVFEKSVTDTAD
+407 GVYVFEKSVTDTAN
-421 VVPGDFDTANAVAYS
+421 VVPGDFDTTNAVAYS
-436 AATYDTNTTFKAF
+436 AATYYTNTTYKAF

-454 LGNNVYMLVVTS
+454 FGNNVYMLVVTS

-476 SLPVKVRQYSIS
+476 SSPVKVLQNSIS

-503 ATTSTPTIDDVIINV
+503 ATTSTPTYNDVIINV
-518 DDYIS
+518 DDDIYDF
-523 AVENIADYTYTLY
+523 ENIADYTYTLY
-536 KAKSTVKTDTSTI
+536 KAKSTVKSDISTI

-570 VSADPTL
+570 VSANPKK
-577 YTAVVKISDLE
+577 YTAVVKVSDLE

-611 ASITADSVSISYEPV
+611 ASITADSVSITYEPV

-643 TFVKDTPTPTPITE
+643 TFVKDTPAPTYIYG
-657 TSGTL
+657 TSGVL
-662 SGLVVGMNEVKQEE
+662 SGQVIDINDVKQEE

-719 DNAGTP
+719 NNAGTP

-734 SITYTLTDRNL
+734 SITYTLTDTNL

-758 KANAESKYSN
+758 KTGAEPKYSN
-768 IAYVSGAN
+768 IDSVLGAN

>member
-69 IYIYEDGHFVKA
+69 IYIYEDGHYVSA
-81 TDLTY
+81 TDLAY
-86 AVLNFVDTEI
+86 NKLNFVDTEI

-170 GKLSI
+170 KKLSI

-189 TKGNTYESTG
+189 TKGNTYETTG
-199 NPFDTPPLDPVYDNA
+199 IFDTPVDPVYDNA
-214 RNDVILYEY
+214 RNDVILYVD
-223 NYITSAGTYRASLV
+223 NLITSAGTYRASV
-237 AEAENSHFGVSKEIV
+237 KVKAQNKHFGDSKEIV
-252 SEETVVINDLKGV
+252 SEETVVINALDGV

-285 NKFTLAD
+285 DKFTLAD

-307 AGTSKYSPASGTVKP
+307 AGTRKYSPASGTVKP
-322 TNNTKATYFVDD
+322 TDNTKATYFVDD

-340 IKYEYIVVV
+340 IEYEYIVVV
-349 TDGENYSGKPD
+349 TDGENYSGMPD
-360 TKEVAPYT
+360 SEDVAPYT
-368 NSVAAAA
+368 NNVAAAA
-375 TISSNASI
+375 TISGNASI
-383 EDADGIRNDIE
+383 EDADGIANDIE
-394 WTITVPSS
+394 WTITVLSS

-421 VVPGDFDTANAVAYS
+421 VVPGDFDTTNAVAYS

-454 LGNNVYMLVVTS
+454 FGNNVYMLVVTS

-476 SLPVKVRQYSIS
+476 SSPVEVLQSSIS
-488 TPLITVEVYDNTVTG
+488 IPLITVEVYDNTVTG
-503 ATTSTPTIDDVIINV
+503 ATTSTPTYDDVIINV
-518 DDYIS
+518 DDDIYDF
-523 AVENIADYTYTLY
+523 ENIADYTYTLY
-536 KAKSTVKTDTSTI
+536 KAKSTVKSDTSTI

-570 VSADPTL
+570 VSANPKK
-577 YTAVVKISDLE
+577 YTAVVKVSDLE

-611 ASITADSVSISYEPV
+611 ASITADSVSITYKPV

-643 TFVKDTPTPTPITE
+643 TFVKDTPTPTPIIG
-657 TSGTL
+657 TSGVL
-662 SGLVVGMNEVKQEE
+662 NGEVIGMDEVKQEE

-699 EKVNGS
+699 EKVNDK

-719 DNAGTP
+719 DNAGTL
-725 TTKTIKYVK
+725 TAKTIKYVK
-734 SITYTLTDRNL
+734 SITYTLTDKNL
-745 STGNGYDY
+745 STGNGYEY

-758 KANAESKYSN
+758 KTGAEPKYSN
-768 IAYVSGAN
+768 IASVSGAN

>member
-62 ANANGYV
+62 ANANRYV
-69 IYIYEDGHFVKA
+69 IYTYEDGHFVKA
-81 TDLTY
+81 TDLNY
-86 AVLNFVDTEI
+86 DVLNFVDTEI

-125 EAVSVTAIVPSYN
+125 EGVSVTAIVPSYN

-189 TKGNTYESTG
+189 TKGNTYETTG
-199 NPFDTPPLDPVYDNA
+199 IFKTPVDPVYDNA
-214 RNDVILYEY
+214 RNDVILYVD
-223 NYITSAGTYRASLV
+223 NLITSAGTYRASV
-237 AEAENSHFGVSKEIV
+237 KVKAKNSHFGDSKEIV
-252 SEETVVINDLKGV
+252 SEETVVINALDGD
-265 GAKIVSAG
+265 GAEIVSAG

-340 IKYEYIVVV
+340 IEYEYIVVV
-349 TDGENYSGKPD
+349 TDGENYS
-360 TKEVAPYT
+360 KEPEPKNVAPYT
-368 NSVAAAA
+368 NSVAAVA
-375 TISSNASI
+375 TISGNASI

-394 WTITVPSS
+394 WTIKVPSS

-407 GVYVFEKSVTDTAD
+407 GVYVFEKSVTDTAN
-421 VVPGDFDTANAVAYS
+421 VVPGDFDTTNAVAYS

-476 SLPVKVRQYSIS
+476 SSPVKVLQNSIS
-488 TPLITVEVYDNTVTG
+488 TPLITVEVYDN
-503 ATTSTPTIDDVIINV
+503 
-518 DDYIS
+518 
-523 AVENIADYTYTLY
+523 
-536 KAKSTVKTDTSTI
+536 
-549 TWTFDTKDWEKVE
+549 
-562 TLQMKKNE
+562 
-570 VSADPTL
+570 
-577 YTAVVKISDLE
+577 
-588 DGVYGYKVVKT
+588 
-599 DKFGNSEVAIDY
+599 
-611 ASITADSVSISYEPV
+611 
-626 ISASWIN
+626 
-633 FANAVSDVKV
+633 
-643 TFVKDTPTPTPITE
+643 
-657 TSGTL
+657 
-662 SGLVVGMNEVKQEE
+662 
-676 GVEYSLYRRVT
+676 
-687 SVNSSSLTEVVW
+687 
-699 EKVNGS
+699 
-705 FGTTNTTEDATVYY
+705 
-719 DNAGTP
+719 
-725 TTKTIKYVK
+725 
-734 SITYTLTDRNL
+734 
-745 STGNGYDY
+745 
-753 IVVAE
+753 
-758 KANAESKYSN
+758 
-768 IAYVSGAN
+768 

>member
-81 TDLTY
+81 TDLAY
-86 AVLNFVDTEI
+86 DVLNFVDTEI
-96 VNGVNY
+96 VNGSKY
-102 TYYVE
+102 TYYIE

-170 GKLSI
+170 GKISI

-199 NPFDTPPLDPVYDNA
+199 NPFETMPSEFSDKA
-214 RNDVILYEY
+214 RNDVILYVGD
-223 NYITSAGTYRASLV
+223 YITSAGTYRAALV
-237 AEAENSHFGVSKEIV
+237 AQAENSHFGVSKEIV
-252 SEETVVINDLKGV
+252 SEETVVINALEGD
-265 GAKIVSAG
+265 GAEIVSAG

-285 NKFTLAD
+285 DKFTLAD

-307 AGTSKYSPASGTVKP
+307 AGTSKYSPVSGTVKP
-322 TNNTKATYFVDD
+322 TDNTKATYFVDD

-349 TDGENYSGKPD
+349 TDGENYSGEPD
-360 TKEVAPYT
+360 TKDVAPYT
-368 NSVAAAA
+368 NNVADAA
-375 TISSNASI
+375 TISGNVSI
-383 EDADGIRNDIE
+383 EDADGIANDIE

-421 VVPGDFDTANAVAYS
+421 VVAGDFDTTNAVAYS
-436 AATYDTNTTFKAF
+436 AATDDTNTTFKAF

-454 LGNNVYMLVVTS
+454 FGNNVYMLVVTS

-476 SLPVKVRQYSIS
+476 SSPVEVLQYSIS

-503 ATTSTPTIDDVIINV
+503 ATTSTPTYDDVIINV
-518 DDYIS
+518 DDDIYD
-523 AVENIADYTYTLY
+523 VENIADYTYTLY
-536 KAKSTVKTDTSTI
+536 KAKSTVKSDTSTI

-570 VSADPTL
+570 VSEDPTL

-611 ASITADSVSISYEPV
+611 ASITADSVSISYKPV

-643 TFVKDTPTPTPITE
+643 TFVKDTPAPTEIIG
-657 TSGTL
+657 TSGVL
-662 SGLVVGMNEVKQEE
+662 NGLVTDMDGVKQEE

-687 SVNSSSLTEVVW
+687 SVNSYPVTEVVW
-699 EKVNGS
+699 EKVNDK
-705 FGTTNTTEDATVYY
+705 FGTTNNPENATVYY

-725 TTKTIKYVK
+725 TAKTIEYVK
-734 SITYTLTDRNL
+734 SITYTLTDKNL

-758 KANAESKYSN
+758 KTGAESKYSN
-768 IAYVSGAN
+768 IVSVSGAN

>member
-170 GKLSI
+170 KKLSI

-189 TKGNTYESTG
+189 TKGNTYETTG
-199 NPFDTPPLDPVYDNA
+199 IFDTPVDPVYDNA
-214 RNDVILYEY
+214 RNDVILYVD
-223 NYITSAGTYRASLV
+223 NLITSAGTYRASV
-237 AEAENSHFGVSKEIV
+237 KVKAQNKHFGDSKEIV

-285 NKFTLAD
+285 DKFTLAD

-307 AGTSKYSPASGTVKP
+307 AGTRKYSPASGTVKS
-322 TNNTKATYFVDD
+322 TDNTKATYFVDD

-340 IKYEYIVVV
+340 IEYEYIVVV
-349 TDGENYSGKPD
+349 TDGENYSGVPD
-360 TKEVAPYT
+360 TKNVAPYT
-368 NSVAAAA
+368 NNVAAVA
-375 TISSNASI
+375 TISGNASI
-383 EDADGIRNDIE
+383 EDADGIQNDIE

-407 GVYVFEKSVTDTAD
+407 GVYVFEKPVTDTAD
-421 VVPGDFDTANAVAYS
+421 VVPGDFDTTNAVAYS

-454 LGNNVYMLVVTS
+454 FGNNVYMLVVTS
-466 EKDKVNAEVV
+466 EKDKVNTEVV
-476 SLPVKVRQYSIS
+476 SSPVEVLQHSIS
-488 TPLITVEVYDNTVTG
+488 IPLITVEVYDNTVTG

-570 VSADPTL
+570 VSANPKK
-577 YTAVVKISDLE
+577 YTAVVKVSDLE

-611 ASITADSVSISYEPV
+611 ASITADSVSITYEPV

-643 TFVKDTPTPTPITE
+643 TFVKDTPAPTAIYE

-662 SGLVVGMNEVKQEE
+662 SGLVVGMDEVKQEE

-758 KANAESKYSN
+758 KTGAEPKYSN
-768 IAYVSGAN
+768 IDSVLGAN

>member
-81 TDLTY
+81 TDLAY

-170 GKLSI
+170 KKLSI

-189 TKGNTYESTG
+189 TKGNTYETTG
-199 NPFDTPPLDPVYDNA
+199 IFNTPVDPVYDNA
-214 RNDVILYEY
+214 RNDVILYVD
-223 NYITSAGTYRASLV
+223 NLITSAGTYRASV
-237 AEAENSHFGVSKEIV
+237 KVKAKNSHFGDSKEIV
-252 SEETVVINDLKGV
+252 SEETVVINALDGD
-265 GAKIVSAG
+265 GAEIVSAG

-285 NKFTLAD
+285 DKFTLAD

-322 TNNTKATYFVDD
+322 TDNTKATYFVDD

-349 TDGENYSGKPD
+349 TDGENYSGAPD

-368 NSVAAAA
+368 NNVAAAA
-375 TISSNASI
+375 TISGNASI

-394 WTITVPSS
+394 WTIKVPSS

-421 VVPGDFDTANAVAYS
+421 VVPGDFDTTNAVAYS
-436 AATYDTNTTFKAF
+436 AATYDTNTTYKAF

-476 SLPVKVRQYSIS
+476 SSPVEVLQHSIS
-488 TPLITVEVYDNTVTG
+488 IPSITVEVYDNTVTG

-518 DDYIS
+518 DDVIS
-523 AVENIADYTYTLY
+523 DVENIADYTYTLY
-536 KAKSTVKTDTSTI
+536 KAKSTVKSDTSTI

-570 VSADPTL
+570 VSANPKK
-577 YTAVVKISDLE
+577 YTAVVKVSDLE

-611 ASITADSVSISYEPV
+611 ASITADSVSITYKPV

-643 TFVKDTPTPTPITE
+643 TFVKDTPAPTYIYG
-657 TSGTL
+657 TSGVL
-662 SGLVVGMNEVKQEE
+662 SGQVTDINDVKQEE

-687 SVNSSSLTEVVW
+687 SVNSYPVTEVVW
-699 EKVNGS
+699 EKVNDK
-705 FGTTNTTEDATVYY
+705 FGTTNNIEKETVYY
-719 DNAGTP
+719 DDAGSLTA
-725 TTKTIKYVK
+725 TTKDCVK
-734 SITYTLTDRNL
+734 SITYTLTDKNL

-768 IAYVSGAN
+768 IVSVSGAN

>member
-69 IYIYEDGHFVKA
+69 IYIYEDGHYVYA
-81 TDLTY
+81 TNLAYDK
-86 AVLNFVDTEI
+86 LNFVDTEI

-170 GKLSI
+170 KKLSI

-189 TKGNTYESTG
+189 TKGNTYETTG
-199 NPFDTPPLDPVYDNA
+199 IFKTPVDPVYDNA
-214 RNDVILYEY
+214 RNDVILYVD
-223 NYITSAGTYRASLV
+223 NLITSAGTYRASV
-237 AEAENSHFGVSKEIV
+237 KVKAQNKHFGDSKEIV
-252 SEETVVINDLKGV
+252 SEETVVINALDGD

-285 NKFTLAD
+285 DKFTLAD

-349 TDGENYSGKPD
+349 TDGENYSKKPEP
-360 TKEVAPYT
+360 KNVAPYT
-368 NSVAAAA
+368 NNVAAAA
-375 TISSNASI
+375 IISGNASI
-383 EDADGIRNDIE
+383 EDADGIQNDIE
-394 WTITVPSS
+394 WTIKVPSS

-407 GVYVFEKSVTDTAD
+407 GVYVFEKSVTDTAN
-421 VVPGDFDTANAVAYS
+421 VVPGDFDTTNAVAYS
-436 AATYDTNTTFKAF
+436 AATYDTNTTYKAF

-454 LGNNVYMLVVTS
+454 FGNNVYMLVVTS

-476 SLPVKVRQYSIS
+476 SSPVEVLQYSIS
-488 TPLITVEVYDNTVTG
+488 IPSITVEVYDNTVTG

-570 VSADPTL
+570 VSANPKK
-577 YTAVVKISDLE
+577 YTAVVKVSDLE

-611 ASITADSVSISYEPV
+611 ASITADSVSITYEPV

-643 TFVKDTPTPTPITE
+643 TFVKDTPAPTYIYG
-657 TSGTL
+657 TSGVLDGKLTE
-662 SGLVVGMNEVKQEE
+662 VKEVKQEE

-687 SVNSSSLTEVVW
+687 SVNSYPVTEIVW

-705 FGTTNTTEDATVYY
+705 FGTTNTTEKETVYS
-719 DNAGTP
+719 DDAGSLTS
-725 TTKTIKYVK
+725 KTIDCVK

>member
-81 TDLTY
+81 TDLAY

-170 GKLSI
+170 KKLSI
-175 SFPAKAYLNYYVSY
+175 SFPAKAYLNYYVYY
-189 TKGNTYESTG
+189 TKGNTYETTG
-199 NPFDTPPLDPVYDNA
+199 IFKTPVDPVYDNA
-214 RNDVILYEY
+214 RNDVILYVDKL
-223 NYITSAGTYRASLV
+223 ITSAGTYRASV
-237 AEAENSHFGVSKEIV
+237 KVKAKNSHFGDSKEIV
-252 SEETVVINDLKGV
+252 SEETVVINALDGD
-265 GAKIVSAG
+265 GAEIVSAG

-349 TDGENYSGKPD
+349 TDGENYS
-360 TKEVAPYT
+360 KEPVPGNVAPYT

-394 WTITVPSS
+394 WTIKVPSS

-407 GVYVFEKSVTDTAD
+407 GVYVFEKSVTDTAN
-421 VVPGDFDTANAVAYS
+421 VVPGDFDTTNAVAYS

-466 EKDKVNAEVV
+466 EKDKVNTEEV
-476 SLPVKVRQYSIS
+476 SSPVEVLQYPIS
-488 TPLITVEVYDNTVTG
+488 TPSITVEVYDNTVTG
-503 ATTSTPTIDDVIINV
+503 ATTSTPTYDDVIINI
-518 DDYIS
+518 DDDIYD
-523 AVENIADYTYTLY
+523 VENIADYTYTLY
-536 KAKSTVKTDTSTI
+536 KAKSTVKSDISTI

-570 VSADPTL
+570 VSANPKK
-577 YTAVVKISDLE
+577 YTAVVKVSDLE

-611 ASITADSVSISYEPV
+611 ASITADSVSITYEPV

-633 FANAVSDVKV
+633 FENAVSDVKV
-643 TFVKDTPTPTPITE
+643 TFVKDTPAPTYIYG
-657 TSGTL
+657 TSGELDGKLTE
-662 SGLVVGMNEVKQEE
+662 VKEVKQEE

-687 SVNSSSLTEVVW
+687 SVNSNPVTEIVW

-705 FGTTNTTEDATVYY
+705 FGTTNTTEDATVY
-719 DNAGTP
+719 DVDAGSLTS
-725 TTKTIKYVK
+725 KTIKYVK

>member
-86 AVLNFVDTEI
+86 DVLNFVDTEI
-96 VNGVNY
+96 VNGSKY
-102 TYYVE
+102 TYYIE

-170 GKLSI
+170 GKISI

-199 NPFDTPPLDPVYDNA
+199 NPFETAPSEFSDKA
-214 RNDVILYEY
+214 RNDVILYVDD
-223 NYITSAGTYRASLV
+223 YITSAGTYRAALV
-237 AEAENSHFGVSKEIV
+237 AQAENSHFGVSKEIV
-252 SEETVVINDLKGV
+252 SEETVVINALEGD
-265 GAKIVSAG
+265 GAEIVSAG

-285 NKFTLAD
+285 DKFTLAD

-322 TNNTKATYFVDD
+322 TDNTKATYFVDD

-349 TDGENYSGKPD
+349 TDGENYSGNPD
-360 TKEVAPYT
+360 TKDVAPYT
-368 NSVAAAA
+368 NNVAAAA
-375 TISSNASI
+375 TISGNASI
-383 EDADGIRNDIE
+383 EDADGIANDIE

-421 VVPGDFDTANAVAYS
+421 VVPGDFDTTNAVAYS
-436 AATYDTNTTFKAF
+436 AATDDTNTTFKAF

-454 LGNNVYMLVVTS
+454 FGNNVYMLVVTS
-466 EKDKVNAEVV
+466 EKDKVNTEVV
-476 SLPVKVRQYSIS
+476 SLPVEVLQYSIS

-503 ATTSTPTIDDVIINV
+503 ATTSTPTYDDVIINV
-518 DDYIS
+518 DDDIYE
-523 AVENIADYTYTLY
+523 VENIADYTYTLY
-536 KAKSTVKTDTSTI
+536 KAKSTVKSDISTI

-611 ASITADSVSISYEPV
+611 ASITADSVSITYKPV

-643 TFVKDTPTPTPITE
+643 TFVKDTPAPTEIIG
-657 TSGTL
+657 TSGVL
-662 SGLVVGMNEVKQEE
+662 NGLVIGMDEVKQEE

-687 SVNSSSLTEVVW
+687 SVNSYPVTEVVW
-699 EKVNGS
+699 EKVNDK
-705 FGTTNTTEDATVYY
+705 FGTTNTTEEATVYY
-719 DNAGTP
+719 DNASAATA
-725 TTKTIKYVK
+725 KTIKYVK
-734 SITYTLTDRNL
+734 SITYTLTDKNL

-758 KANAESKYSN
+758 KADAESKYSN
-768 IAYVSGAN
+768 IDSVLGAN

>member
-69 IYIYEDGHFVKA
+69 IYIYEDGHYVYA
-81 TDLTY
+81 TDLAY
-86 AVLNFVDTEI
+86 DKLNFVDTEI

-175 SFPAKAYLNYYVSY
+175 SFPAKAYLNYYVSC
-189 TKGNTYESTG
+189 TNGNYYETTG
-199 NPFDTPPLDPVYDNA
+199 IFDTPVDPVYDNA
-214 RNDVILYEY
+214 RNDVILYVDKL
-223 NYITSAGTYRASLV
+223 ITSAGTYRASV
-237 AEAENSHFGVSKEIV
+237 KVKAKNSHFGDSKEIV
-252 SEETVVINDLKGV
+252 SEETVVINALDGD
-265 GAKIVSAG
+265 GAEIVSAG

-322 TNNTKATYFVDD
+322 TDNTKATYFVDD

-349 TDGENYSGKPD
+349 TDGENYSKKPEP
-360 TKEVAPYT
+360 KEVDPYT
-368 NSVAAAA
+368 NNVAAAA
-375 TISSNASI
+375 TISGNASI
-383 EDADGIRNDIE
+383 EDADGIENDIE

-407 GVYVFEKSVTDTAD
+407 GVYVFEKSVTDTAN
-421 VVPGDFDTANAVAYS
+421 VVPGDFDTTNAVAYS
-436 AATYDTNTTFKAF
+436 AATYDTNKTFKAF

-454 LGNNVYMLVVTS
+454 FGNNVYMLVVTS
-466 EKDKVNAEVV
+466 EKYKVNTEVV
-476 SLPVKVRQYSIS
+476 SSPVEVLQHSIS
-488 TPLITVEVYDNTVTG
+488 IPLITVEVYDNTVTG
-503 ATTSTPTIDDVIINV
+503 ATTSTPTNDDVIINV
-518 DDYIS
+518 DDYIYDF
-523 AVENIADYTYTLY
+523 ENIADYTYTLY
-536 KAKSTVKTDTSTI
+536 KAKSTVKSDISTI

-570 VSADPTL
+570 VSANPKK
-577 YTAVVKISDLE
+577 YTAVVKVSDLE

-611 ASITADSVSISYEPV
+611 ASITADSVSITYEPV

-643 TFVKDTPTPTPITE
+643 TFVKDTPAPIYIYG
-657 TSGTL
+657 TSGVL
-662 SGLVVGMNEVKQEE
+662 SGQVTDVKDVKQEE

-687 SVNSSSLTEVVW
+687 SVKSYPVTEVVW
-699 EKVNGS
+699 EKVNDK
-705 FGTTNTTEDATVYY
+705 FGTTNNIEKETVY
-719 DNAGTP
+719 DDDAGSLTA
-725 TTKTIKYVK
+725 TTKDCVK
-734 SITYTLTDRNL
+734 SITYTLTDKNL

-768 IAYVSGAN
+768 IVSVLGAN

>member
-81 TDLTY
+81 TDLAY

-170 GKLSI
+170 KKLSI

-189 TKGNTYESTG
+189 TKGNTYETTG
-199 NPFDTPPLDPVYDNA
+199 IFKTPVDPVYDNA
-214 RNDVILYEY
+214 RNDVILYVD
-223 NYITSAGTYRASLV
+223 NLITSAGTYRASV
-237 AEAENSHFGVSKEIV
+237 KVKAKNKHFGDSKEIV
-252 SEETVVINDLKGV
+252 SEETVVINALDGD
-265 GAKIVSAG
+265 GAEIVSAG

-285 NKFTLAD
+285 DKFTLAD

-322 TNNTKATYFVDD
+322 TDNTKATYFVDD

-349 TDGENYSGKPD
+349 TDGENYSGEPD
-360 TKEVAPYT
+360 SENVAPYT
-368 NSVAAAA
+368 NNVADVA
-375 TISSNASI
+375 TISGNVSI
-383 EDADGIRNDIE
+383 EDADGIANDIE
-394 WTITVPSS
+394 WTIKVPSS

-407 GVYVFEKSVTDTAD
+407 GVYVFEKSVTDTAN
-421 VVPGDFDTANAVAYS
+421 VVPGDFDTTNAVAYS

-454 LGNNVYMLVVTS
+454 FGNNVYMLVVTS
-466 EKDKVNAEVV
+466 EKDKVNAEEV
-476 SLPVKVRQYSIS
+476 SSPVEVLQHSIS
-488 TPLITVEVYDNTVTG
+488 IPLITVEVYDNTVTG
-503 ATTSTPTIDDVIINV
+503 ATTSTPTNDDVIINV
-518 DDYIS
+518 DDYIYDF
-523 AVENIADYTYTLY
+523 ENIADYTYTLY
-536 KAKSTVKTDTSTI
+536 KAKSTVKSDTSTI

-570 VSADPTL
+570 VSANPKK
-577 YTAVVKISDLE
+577 YTAVVKVSDLE

-611 ASITADSVSISYEPV
+611 ASITADSVSITYEPV

-643 TFVKDTPTPTPITE
+643 TFVKDTPAPTYIYG
-657 TSGTL
+657 TSGSL
-662 SGLVVGMNEVKQEE
+662 SGKVIDVTEVKQEE

-687 SVNSSSLTEVVW
+687 SVKSYPVTEVVW
-699 EKVNGS
+699 EKVNDK
-705 FGTTNTTEDATVYY
+705 FGTTNTTEKETVYY
-719 DNAGTP
+719 EDAGSLTS
-725 TTKTIKYVK
+725 KTIDCVK

-768 IAYVSGAN
+768 IVSVSGAN

>member
-62 ANANGYV
+62 ANAYGYV

-107 ATSKTSSGRAV
+107 ATSRTSSGRAV

-170 GKLSI
+170 KKLSI
-175 SFPAKAYLNYYVSY
+175 SFPAKAYLNYYVSC
-189 TKGNTYESTG
+189 TNGNYYETTG
-199 NPFDTPPLDPVYDNA
+199 IFDTPVDPVYDNA
-214 RNDVILYEY
+214 RNDVILYVDKL
-223 NYITSAGTYRASLV
+223 ITSAGTYRASV
-237 AEAENSHFGVSKEIV
+237 KVKAKNSHFGDSKEIV
-252 SEETVVINDLKGV
+252 SEETVVINALDGV
-265 GAKIVSAG
+265 GAEIVSAG

-349 TDGENYSGKPD
+349 TDGENYS
-360 TKEVAPYT
+360 KEPEPKNVAPYT
-368 NSVAAAA
+368 NNVAAAA
-375 TISSNASI
+375 TISGNASI
-383 EDADGIRNDIE
+383 EDADGIENDIE
-394 WTITVPSS
+394 WTIKVPSS

-476 SLPVKVRQYSIS
+476 SSPVEVLQHSIS

-536 KAKSTVKTDTSTI
+536 KAKSTVKSDISTI

-570 VSADPTL
+570 VSANPKK
-577 YTAVVKISDLE
+577 YTAVVKVSDLE

-611 ASITADSVSISYEPV
+611 ASITADSVSITYEPV

-643 TFVKDTPTPTPITE
+643 TFVKDTPAPTYKYG
-657 TSGTL
+657 TSGSLDGKLTE
-662 SGLVVGMNEVKQEE
+662 VKDVKQEE

-687 SVNSSSLTEVVW
+687 SVNSYPVTEIVW

-705 FGTTNTTEDATVYY
+705 FGTTNTTEKETVYS
-719 DNAGTP
+719 DDAGSLTS
-725 TTKTIKYVK
+725 KTIDCVK

>member
-81 TDLTY
+81 TDLAY

-175 SFPAKAYLNYYVSY
+175 SFPAKAYLNYYVSC
-189 TKGNTYESTG
+189 TNGNYYETTG
-199 NPFDTPPLDPVYDNA
+199 IFDTPVDPVYDNA
-214 RNDVILYEY
+214 RNDVILYVDKL
-223 NYITSAGTYRASLV
+223 ITSAGTYRASV
-237 AEAENSHFGVSKEIV
+237 KVKAKNSHFGDSKEIV
-252 SEETVVINDLKGV
+252 SEETVVINALDGD

-322 TNNTKATYFVDD
+322 TDNTKATYFVDD

-349 TDGENYSGKPD
+349 TDGENYSKKPEP
-360 TKEVAPYT
+360 KEVAPYT
-368 NSVAAAA
+368 NNVAAAA
-375 TISSNASI
+375 TISGNASI
-383 EDADGIRNDIE
+383 EDADGIQNDIE

-407 GVYVFEKSVTDTAD
+407 GVYVFEKSVTDTAN
-421 VVPGDFDTANAVAYS
+421 VVPGDFDTTNAVAYS

-476 SLPVKVRQYSIS
+476 SSPVEVLQYSIS
-488 TPLITVEVYDNTVTG
+488 IPLITVEVYDNTVTG
-503 ATTSTPTIDDVIINV
+503 ATTSTPTYDDVIINV

-536 KAKSTVKTDTSTI
+536 KAKSTVKSDISTI

-570 VSADPTL
+570 VSANPKK
-577 YTAVVKISDLE
+577 YTAVVKVSDLE

-611 ASITADSVSISYEPV
+611 ASITADSVSITYEPV

-643 TFVKDTPTPTPITE
+643 TFVKDTPAPTYIYG
-657 TSGTL
+657 TSGVL
-662 SGLVVGMNEVKQEE
+662 SGQVTDVKDVKQEE

-719 DNAGTP
+719 NNAGTP

-768 IAYVSGAN
+768 IVSVSGAN

>member
-170 GKLSI
+170 KKLSI
-175 SFPAKAYLNYYVSY
+175 SFPAKAYLNYYVSC
-189 TKGNTYESTG
+189 TNGNSYETTG
-199 NPFDTPPLDPVYDNA
+199 IFDTPVDPVYDNA
-214 RNDVILYEY
+214 RNDVILYVD
-223 NYITSAGTYRASLV
+223 NLITSAGTYRASV
-237 AEAENSHFGVSKEIV
+237 KVKAKNKHFGDSKEIV
-252 SEETVVINDLKGV
+252 SEETVVINALDGD
-265 GAKIVSAG
+265 GAEIVSAG

-285 NKFTLAD
+285 DKFTLAD

-349 TDGENYSGKPD
+349 TDGENYS
-360 TKEVAPYT
+360 KEPEPKNVAPYT
-368 NSVAAAA
+368 NNVAAVA
-375 TISSNASI
+375 TISGNASI
-383 EDADGIRNDIE
+383 EDADGIENDIE
-394 WTITVPSS
+394 WTIKVPSS

-466 EKDKVNAEVV
+466 EKDKVNAEEV
-476 SLPVKVRQYSIS
+476 SSPVEVLQHSIS
-488 TPLITVEVYDNTVTG
+488 IPLITVEVYDNTVTG
-503 ATTSTPTIDDVIINV
+503 ATTSTPTNDDVIINV
-518 DDYIS
+518 DDDIYDF
-523 AVENIADYTYTLY
+523 ENIADYTYTLY
-536 KAKSTVKTDTSTI
+536 KAKSTVKSDISTI

-570 VSADPTL
+570 VSANPKK
-577 YTAVVKISDLE
+577 YTAVVKVSDLE

-611 ASITADSVSISYEPV
+611 ASITADSVSITYEPV

-643 TFVKDTPTPTPITE
+643 TFVKDTPAPTYKYG
-657 TSGTL
+657 TSGSL
-662 SGLVVGMNEVKQEE
+662 DGKLIEVKDVKQEE

-687 SVNSSSLTEVVW
+687 SVNSYPVTEVVW
-699 EKVNGS
+699 EKVNDK
-705 FGTTNTTEDATVYY
+705 FGTTNNIEKETVYY
-719 DNAGTP
+719 EDAGSLTS
-725 TTKTIKYVK
+725 KTIDCVK
-734 SITYTLTDRNL
+734 SITYTLTDKTL

-768 IAYVSGAN
+768 IVSVSGAN

>member
-69 IYIYEDGHFVKA
+69 IYIYEDGHYVSA
-81 TDLTY
+81 TDLAY
-86 AVLNFVDTEI
+86 NKLNFVDTEI
-96 VNGVNY
+96 VNGVKY

-170 GKLSI
+170 KKLSI

-189 TKGNTYESTG
+189 TKGNTYETTG
-199 NPFDTPPLDPVYDNA
+199 IFKTPVDPVYDNA
-214 RNDVILYEY
+214 RNDVILYVD
-223 NYITSAGTYRASLV
+223 NLITSAGTYRASV
-237 AEAENSHFGVSKEIV
+237 KVKAKNSHFGDSKEII
-252 SEETVVINDLKGV
+252 SEETVVINALDGD
-265 GAKIVSAG
+265 GAEIISAG

-285 NKFTLAD
+285 DKFTLAD

-340 IKYEYIVVV
+340 IEYEYIVVV
-349 TDGENYSGKPD
+349 TDGENYS
-360 TKEVAPYT
+360 KEPEPKNVDPYT
-368 NSVAAAA
+368 NNVAGVA
-375 TISSNASI
+375 TISGNASI
-383 EDADGIRNDIE
+383 EDADGIENDIE

-407 GVYVFEKSVTDTAD
+407 GVYVFEKSVTDTAN
-421 VVPGDFDTANAVAYS
+421 VVPGDFDTTNAVAYS

-476 SLPVKVRQYSIS
+476 SSPVKVLQNSIS

-523 AVENIADYTYTLY
+523 DVENIADYTYTLY
-536 KAKSTVKTDTSTI
+536 KAKLTVKSDISTI

-570 VSADPTL
+570 VSANPKK
-577 YTAVVKISDLE
+577 YTAVVKVSDLE

-611 ASITADSVSISYEPV
+611 ASITAGSVSITYEPV

-643 TFVKDTPTPTPITE
+643 TFVKDTPAPTPITE

-705 FGTTNTTEDATVYY
+705 FGTTNTTESTTVYY
-719 DNAGTP
+719 NNAGTP
-725 TTKTIKYVK
+725 TTKTIDYVK
-734 SITYTLTDRNL
+734 SITYTLTDKTL

-758 KANAESKYSN
+758 KTGAEPKYSN
-768 IAYVSGAN
+768 IASVSGAN

>member
-170 GKLSI
+170 KKLSI
-175 SFPAKAYLNYYVSY
+175 SFPAKAYLNYYVSC
-189 TKGNTYESTG
+189 TNGNYYETTG
-199 NPFDTPPLDPVYDNA
+199 IFDTPVDPVYDNA
-214 RNDVILYEY
+214 RNDVILYVNEL
-223 NYITSAGTYRASLV
+223 ITSAGTYRASV
-237 AEAENSHFGVSKEIV
+237 KVKAQNKHFGDSKEIV
-252 SEETVVINDLKGV
+252 SEETVVINALDGD
-265 GAKIVSAG
+265 GAEIVSAG

-285 NKFTLAD
+285 DKFTLAD

-307 AGTSKYSPASGTVKP
+307 AGTSKYSPASETVKP

-349 TDGENYSGKPD
+349 TDGENYS
-360 TKEVAPYT
+360 KEPEPKNVAPYT
-368 NSVAAAA
+368 NNVAAAA
-375 TISSNASI
+375 KISGNASI
-383 EDADGIRNDIE
+383 EDADGIENDIE
-394 WTITVPSS
+394 WTITVSSS

-407 GVYVFEKSVTDTAD
+407 GVYVFEKSVTDTAN

-436 AATYDTNTTFKAF
+436 AATDDANTTFKAF

-454 LGNNVYMLVVTS
+454 FGNNVYMLVVTS
-466 EKDKVNAEVV
+466 EKDKVNVEVV
-476 SLPVKVRQYSIS
+476 SSPVKVLQYSIS
-488 TPLITVEVYDNTVTG
+488 TP
-503 ATTSTPTIDDVIINV
+503 
-518 DDYIS
+518 
-523 AVENIADYTYTLY
+523 
-536 KAKSTVKTDTSTI
+536 
-549 TWTFDTKDWEKVE
+549 
-562 TLQMKKNE
+562 
-570 VSADPTL
+570 
-577 YTAVVKISDLE
+577 
-588 DGVYGYKVVKT
+588 
-599 DKFGNSEVAIDY
+599 
-611 ASITADSVSISYEPV
+611 SITS
-626 ISASWIN
+626 
-633 FANAVSDVKV
+633 
-643 TFVKDTPTPTPITE
+643 
-657 TSGTL
+657 
-662 SGLVVGMNEVKQEE
+662 
-676 GVEYSLYRRVT
+676 SLCT
-687 SVNSSSLTEVVW
+687 SSS
-699 EKVNGS
+699 KS
-705 FGTTNTTEDATVYY
+705 C
-719 DNAGTP
+719 
-725 TTKTIKYVK
+725 VK
-734 SITYTLTDRNL
+734 REYGL
-745 STGNGYDY
+745 
-753 IVVAE
+753 
-758 KANAESKYSN
+758 K
-768 IAYVSGAN
+768 

>member
-62 ANANGYV
+62 ANANRYV
-69 IYIYEDGHFVKA
+69 IYTYEDGHFVKA
-81 TDLTY
+81 TDLNY
-86 AVLNFVDTEI
+86 DVLNFVDTEI

-107 ATSKTSSGRAV
+107 ATSRTSSGRAV

-170 GKLSI
+170 KKLSI
-175 SFPAKAYLNYYVSY
+175 SFPAKAYLNYYVSC
-189 TKGNTYESTG
+189 TNGNYYETTG
-199 NPFDTPPLDPVYDNA
+199 IFDTPVDPVYDNA
-214 RNDVILYEY
+214 RNDVILYVDKL
-223 NYITSAGTYRASLV
+223 ITSAGTYRASV
-237 AEAENSHFGVSKEIV
+237 KVKAKNSHFGDSKEIV
-252 SEETVVINDLKGV
+252 SEETVVINALDGV
-265 GAKIVSAG
+265 GAEIVSAG

-322 TNNTKATYFVDD
+322 TDNTKATYFVDD

-349 TDGENYSGKPD
+349 TDGENYSKKPEP
-360 TKEVAPYT
+360 KEVDPYT
-368 NSVAAAA
+368 NNVAGVA
-375 TISSNASI
+375 TISGNASI
-383 EDADGIRNDIE
+383 EDADGIENDIE

-407 GVYVFEKSVTDTAD
+407 GVYVFEKSDTAN
-421 VVPGDFDTANAVAYS
+421 VVPGDFDTTNAVAYS
-436 AATYDTNTTFKAF
+436 AATYDTNKTFKAF

-454 LGNNVYMLVVTS
+454 FGNNVYMLVVTS

-476 SLPVKVRQYSIS
+476 SSPVEVLQSSIS

-503 ATTSTPTIDDVIINV
+503 ATTSTPTYDDVIINV

-536 KAKSTVKTDTSTI
+536 KAKSTVKTDISTI

-570 VSADPTL
+570 VSANPKK
-577 YTAVVKISDLE
+577 YTAVVKVSDLE

-611 ASITADSVSISYEPV
+611 ASITADSVSITYEPV

-643 TFVKDTPTPTPITE
+643 TFVKDTPAPTYIYG
-657 TSGTL
+657 SGEL
-662 SGLVVGMNEVKQEE
+662 DGKLVEVKDVKQEE

-687 SVNSSSLTEVVW
+687 SVKSYPVTEIVW

-705 FGTTNTTEDATVYY
+705 FGTTNTTEKETVYY
-719 DNAGTP
+719 KDGSSE
-725 TTKTIKYVK
+725 TIDCVK
-734 SITYTLTDRNL
+734 SITYTLTDKNL

-758 KANAESKYSN
+758 KANAVSKYSN

>member
-81 TDLTY
+81 TDLAY

-175 SFPAKAYLNYYVSY
+175 SFPAKAYLNYYVSC
-189 TKGNTYESTG
+189 TNGNYYETTG
-199 NPFDTPPLDPVYDNA
+199 IFDTPVDPVYDNA
-214 RNDVILYEY
+214 RNDVILYVDKL
-223 NYITSAGTYRASLV
+223 ITSAGTYRASV
-237 AEAENSHFGVSKEIV
+237 KVKAKNSHFGDSKEIV
-252 SEETVVINDLKGV
+252 SEETVVINALDGD

-322 TNNTKATYFVDD
+322 TDNTKATYFVDD

-349 TDGENYSGKPD
+349 TDGENYSKKPEP
-360 TKEVAPYT
+360 KEVAPYT
-368 NSVAAAA
+368 NNVAAAA
-375 TISSNASI
+375 TISGNASI
-383 EDADGIRNDIE
+383 EDADGIENDIE

-407 GVYVFEKSVTDTAD
+407 GVYVFEKSVTDTAN
-421 VVPGDFDTANAVAYS
+421 VVPGDFDTTNAVAYS

-476 SLPVKVRQYSIS
+476 SSPVEVLQYSIS
-488 TPLITVEVYDNTVTG
+488 IPLITVEVYDNTVTG
-503 ATTSTPTIDDVIINV
+503 ATTSTPTYDDVIINV

-536 KAKSTVKTDTSTI
+536 KAKSTVKTDTSKI

-570 VSADPTL
+570 VSANPKK
-577 YTAVVKISDLE
+577 YTAVVKVSDLE

-611 ASITADSVSISYEPV
+611 ASITADSVSITYKPV

-719 DNAGTP
+719 NNAGTP

-734 SITYTLTDRNL
+734 SITYTLTDTNL

-758 KANAESKYSN
+758 KTGAEPKYSN
-768 IAYVSGAN
+768 IDSVLGAN